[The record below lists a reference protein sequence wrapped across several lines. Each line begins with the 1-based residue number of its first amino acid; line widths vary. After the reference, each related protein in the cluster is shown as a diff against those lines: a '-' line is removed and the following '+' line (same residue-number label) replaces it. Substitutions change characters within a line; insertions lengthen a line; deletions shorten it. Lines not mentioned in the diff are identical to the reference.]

1 MNKDELVK
9 VVAEKTTSSQA
20 VVKVIVNNVLEAIS
34 TELTNGGIVE
44 LKGFGAFS
52 VKETAERTGRNPK
65 TGEQITI
72 QATKR
77 AKFKPSKNILK

>member
-9 VVAEKTTSSQA
+9 IVAESTSSSQA
-20 VVKVIVNNVLEAIS
+20 VVKAIVNNTLEAIS
-34 TELTNGGIVE
+34 TELTNGGAVE
-44 LKGFGAFS
+44 LKGFGTFS
-52 VKETAERTGRNPK
+52 VKETAERQGRNPK

-72 QATKR
+72 PATKR